1 VPEGHPVLAIRRRPD
16 SIFDYAIEDFEVTG
30 YAPQAHISA
39 PVAV

>member
-1 VPEGHPVLAIRRRPD
+1 MVMTRRPD
-16 SIFDYAIEDFEVTG
+16 SIFDYQIEDFEVSD